1 MIVNIVKRVLFP
13 VFMRVWS
20 GQRLWQWKIYIV
32 RRNHLKS
39 QNLGLTR
46 VSSRFAK
53 KISLSKTFIDN
64 VSLSITSLF
73 LYISPHHGAAVSL
86 SSLWKFS
93 SMTTMTVNIF
103 IESLNIF
110 TAPPSKRAW
119 ISSPPSFVTLLYTTS
134 LTHPLLYLSTT
145 RHPTHSPTHPPTHSP
160 NPCTEIPTAK
170 DWKDRR

>member
-39 QNLGLTR
+39 QTLGLTR

-93 SMTTMTVNIF
+93 SMTTMT
-103 IESLNIF
+103 
-110 TAPPSKRAW
+110 APPSKRAW
-119 ISSPPSFVTLLYTTS
+119 LSSPHHLQREPESLHRPPLWLSSTPPLSHTLSCTS
-134 LTHPLLYLSTT
+134 PTHP
-145 RHPTHSPTHPPTHSP
+145 PTHPPTHSP
-160 NPCTEIPTAK
+160 NPCTEIPTEK
-170 DWKDRR
+170 D